1 MNIPLECPFAAYGE
15 KMRIICRKNNSF
27 CGNVYFKR
35 CKGWWV
41 QNDAAKLCPLR
52 RTAESDRVQNRQIR

>member
-1 MNIPLECPFAAYGE
+1 MKVTLECPHAEYRDD
-15 KMRIICRKNNSF
+15 MRIYCTKAQHW

-41 QNDAAKLCPLR
+41 QNDAARQCPLR
-52 RTAESDRVQNRQIR
+52 RTAEDSRVKTRQIR